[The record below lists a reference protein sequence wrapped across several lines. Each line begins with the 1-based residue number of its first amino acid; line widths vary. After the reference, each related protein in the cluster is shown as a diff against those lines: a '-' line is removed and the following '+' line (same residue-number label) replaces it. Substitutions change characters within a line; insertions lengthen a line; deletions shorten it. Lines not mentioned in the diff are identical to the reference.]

1 MLSLLFGAFFFFF
14 KYAMQR
20 KMIKIG
26 ILGKKGWE
34 GGDGT
39 SKQKHFSEYDMLKC
53 VAGTQEPMINIIS
66 WRK

>member
-1 MLSLLFGAFFFFF
+1 
-14 KYAMQR
+14 MQR